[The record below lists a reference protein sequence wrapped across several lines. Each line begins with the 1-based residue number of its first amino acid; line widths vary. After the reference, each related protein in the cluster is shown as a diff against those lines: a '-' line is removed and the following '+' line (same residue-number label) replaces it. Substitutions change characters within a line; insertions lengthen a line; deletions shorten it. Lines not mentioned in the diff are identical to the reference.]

1 MLMSDDRQ
9 PPLRFGEAQKRL
21 NLSRYLT
28 RRAIDL
34 GLLDVQ
40 FRVGRTEMIS
50 VKKRPQQSRC
60 GRKGYYMSGVSVGG
74 WRAAAHSKGYHHER
88 ARIM

>member
-1 MLMSDDRQ
+1 MLMTDERH

-40 FRVGRTEMIS
+40 FKVGRTEMIS
-50 VKKRPQQSRC
+50 EASVDRLLRGSEPADSNDGPPPRPEAAL
-60 GRKGYYMSGVSVGG
+60 RK
-74 WRAAAHSKGYHHER
+74 AFAP
-88 ARIM
+88 

>member
-1 MLMSDDRQ
+1 MSDERH

-40 FRVGRTEMIS
+40 FRVGKTEMIS
-50 VKKRPQQSRC
+50 EA
-60 GRKGYYMSGVSVGG
+60 SVGRLLRG
-74 WRAAAHSKGYHHER
+74 DRQAVDRDETAA
-88 ARIM
+88 

>member
-1 MLMSDDRQ
+1 MSDERH

-40 FRVGRTEMIS
+40 FRVGKTETIS
-50 VKKRPQQSRC
+50 EASIDRLLRGEKPADSD
-60 GRKGYYMSGVSVGG
+60 
-74 WRAAAHSKGYHHER
+74 AAADF
-88 ARIM
+88 

>member
-50 VKKRPQQSRC
+50 EA
-60 GRKGYYMSGVSVGG
+60 SVDRLLRGDRSADRNE
-74 WRAAAHSKGYHHER
+74 RAA
-88 ARIM
+88 